1 MASNGAEPGLVQKL
15 LDEIAHA
22 EGTIPL
28 FAIES
33 LIEIGCPAVHP
44 LVELLQEIEPDEDDW
59 TPLWI
64 TIALG
69 ELRAPEATPAL
80 LSLLALPEGDVLSEA
95 AVEAIAKIG
104 APALPELGRFAR
116 ESSQWEARHYA
127 YSALGLIPAAE
138 SRRILEEALTTDVL
152 LWNSLA
158 IALADQGN
166 PAALPAL
173 KKVMVQCDARESPAV
188 REAIDILERKHP
200 PHPRPHEKDWRTRY
214 AGLLES

>member
-1 MASNGAEPGLVQKL
+1 MALQSARPGLVQEL
-15 LDEIAHA
+15 LGEIAHA
-22 EGTIPL
+22 ESTIPL

-33 LIEIGCPAVHP
+33 LIAIGGSAVHP

-64 TIALG
+64 TVALG

-80 LSLLALPEGDVLSEA
+80 LSLLALPDGDVLSEA

-127 YSALGLIPAAE
+127 YSALGLIPSGE
-138 SRRILEEALTTDVL
+138 SRQILTEALATDVL

-158 IALADQGN
+158 IALADQGD

-173 KKVMVQCDARESPAV
+173 KRIMGQCDARESPAV
-188 REAIDILERKHP
+188 REAIDILEKKHP

-214 AGLLES
+214 AGLLAS